1 MMGRLRKVGRP
12 VLVFLMIASS
22 GTAAAD
28 DQATKTANNGVGRIL
43 RKQVI
48 VKGPLEEVWRCWTT
62 SEGIASFFSPES
74 NIRLEIGGPYELFMR
89 MSEPDAQGRRGSE
102 GCKVLSYIPHRMLA
116 FEWNFPPAVEHL
128 RAVGAKTQVV
138 LQFDEAQDGH
148 VRMRFAQLGWQ
159 EGEDWDRG
167 YEYFD
172 TAWTKVM
179 SLLQERMAKSATI
192 SATVEPKRRS
202 WEDGQVK
209 VTATESPYKN
219 QEFELI
225 LPAPV
230 KEVWKLLSTAE
241 GLKRIGSKEP
251 TVELKPGGA
260 YCFWPGAPNRVLAF
274 VPNEVLS
281 TSGSAPEQFPNVRK
295 GGTWGAYFFEPT
307 DDGKT
312 KLRLTV
318 LGWRSGEKEWDDAYD
333 YFLKANTQFLN
344 HVHTVL
350 SGADRK
356 PAAETA
362 KRDSP
367 SKERPSKAGDV
378 LRHEGIINAPVAD
391 VWAAFTTKEGIE
403 SWMVPHAEIDLRVGG
418 LMRSHY
424 DPKGVLGDENT
435 IENTILTYEP
445 LRMLSLKATKPPAN
459 FPFKAAIEN
468 TWSVIHFEPIGADR
482 TRIVTI
488 GLGYGDD
495 EESRKMRS
503 FFDQGNDWTLRQ
515 LAEKFSK
522 QAAGSRRRKPTVE
535 DDVYRTAAEDA
546 TDVTHLSPLARVIG
560 AWKSVCRESDGGEFH
575 AKVVFEWGLRGKI
588 IKCRSYVV
596 KEGDEQLVYE
606 SFLAWHPGKKQ
617 IIGLC
622 FSAWDA
628 MYDGEFDVTGNIVKY
643 TWKSYTVD
651 KVDEHYQTMDFTDQD
666 TCVWTVFTKKDS
678 EWVQSKQATYE
689 RIKDVS
695 ARTDTGWNPKRTEVR
710 VSGF

>member
-74 NIRLEIGGPYELFMR
+74 NIKLEIGGPYELFMR

-128 RAVGAKTQVV
+128 RAVGAKTQVA

-148 VRMRFAQLGWQ
+148 VRVRFAQLGWQ

-241 GLKRIGSKEP
+241 GLQRIGSKEP

-367 SKERPSKAGDV
+367 
-378 LRHEGIINAPVAD
+378 
-391 VWAAFTTKEGIE
+391 
-403 SWMVPHAEIDLRVGG
+403 
-418 LMRSHY
+418 
-424 DPKGVLGDENT
+424 
-435 IENTILTYEP
+435 
-445 LRMLSLKATKPPAN
+445 
-459 FPFKAAIEN
+459 
-468 TWSVIHFEPIGADR
+468 
-482 TRIVTI
+482 
-488 GLGYGDD
+488 
-495 EESRKMRS
+495 
-503 FFDQGNDWTLRQ
+503 
-515 LAEKFSK
+515 
-522 QAAGSRRRKPTVE
+522 
-535 DDVYRTAAEDA
+535 
-546 TDVTHLSPLARVIG
+546 
-560 AWKSVCRESDGGEFH
+560 
-575 AKVVFEWGLRGKI
+575 
-588 IKCRSYVV
+588 
-596 KEGDEQLVYE
+596 
-606 SFLAWHPGKKQ
+606 
-617 IIGLC
+617 
-622 FSAWDA
+622 
-628 MYDGEFDVTGNIVKY
+628 
-643 TWKSYTVD
+643 
-651 KVDEHYQTMDFTDQD
+651 
-666 TCVWTVFTKKDS
+666 
-678 EWVQSKQATYE
+678 
-689 RIKDVS
+689 
-695 ARTDTGWNPKRTEVR
+695 
-710 VSGF
+710 